1 MRFTEMGRDRKYEIR
16 NTESKPMPNVQG
28 RYNVPGRDTKFEIRN
43 TKLQPMSK
51 VQGRYNVPGTK
62 YKVEIRIVIEVLE
75 FKGLGT
81 SYLVLGT

>member
-1 MRFTEMGRDRKYEIR
+1 MRFTGVGRDRKY
-16 NTESKPMPNVQG
+16 
-28 RYNVPGRDTKFEIRN
+28 EIRN

-62 YKVEIRIVIEVLE
+62 YKVEIRIGIEVLV
-75 FKGLGT
+75 FKDLGT

>member
-16 NTESKPMPNVQG
+16 NTESK
-28 RYNVPGRDTKFEIRN
+28 
-43 TKLQPMSK
+43 PMSK

-75 FKGLGT
+75 FKGLDT
-81 SYLVLGT
+81 WYLVLNTSYNFQRLAT

>member
-1 MRFTEMGRDRKYEIR
+1 MRFTGVGRDRKYEIR
-16 NTESKPMPNVQG
+16 NTESKPMSN
-28 RYNVPGRDTKFEIRN
+28 
-43 TKLQPMSK
+43 

-75 FKGLGT
+75 FKGLDT